1 MLMLC
6 TVSNSGPKCFP
17 VLWWRDIFTG
27 CSHLNIIC
35 IKTSGYKHTVCI
47 LVSTADILHH
57 IFNETCIKSFRFSAH
72 FSFSFFSKICLLS
85 NSHACM
91 TMGFTASD
99 SCSVSVHLPHRL
111 FSFPSPY
118 QVTYPLWW
126 HPSKGKLVRKRRL
139 SWCNKLLWLQQNC
152 QRNIIKGLKCFLQP
166 NYLQSFF
173 PFLQYYEQCPTRW

>member
-1 MLMLC
+1 MCVEQLTQLLDNNILCGFHSQSDSELLSWIRGFLMLMLC

-47 LVSTADILHH
+47 LVSTAEILHH

-99 SCSVSVHLPHRL
+99 SCCFCTFTSQALL
-111 FSFPSPY
+111 FF
-118 QVTYPLWW
+118 
-126 HPSKGKLVRKRRL
+126 
-139 SWCNKLLWLQQNC
+139 
-152 QRNIIKGLKCFLQP
+152 
-166 NYLQSFF
+166 
-173 PFLQYYEQCPTRW
+173 

>member
-1 MLMLC
+1 MAFIHKVTLSFFHEPRGFLMLMLC

-99 SCSVSVHLPHRL
+99 SCSVSVHLHHRL
-111 FSFPSPY
+111 FSF
-118 QVTYPLWW
+118 
-126 HPSKGKLVRKRRL
+126 SKSL
-139 SWCNKLLWLQQNC
+139 SGHL
-152 QRNIIKGLKCFLQP
+152 
-166 NYLQSFF
+166 
-173 PFLQYYEQCPTRW
+173 PTVMTSK